1 MSEIISFEGVSK
13 RFGATTVLD
22 GFDFAVERG
31 EKVAI
36 IGPSGSG
43 KSTIL
48 RTIMGLEDVNAGRV
62 LIGGE
67 TLWNPKE
74 GLTKATASRKHLHH
88 MRAKVGMVFQS
99 FNLFPNLTA
108 VENVAAGPR
117 HVLGLSKQ
125 KATEKALNLL
135 AQVGLSDQ
143 ANKYPST
150 LSGGQ
155 QQRVAIARAMALEPE
170 IMLFDEA
177 TSALDPE
184 KVGEVLDVMRSLSRE
199 RDLTIVVVTHQIG
212 VARALAD
219 RICFMEG
226 GRILEQ
232 ATPTKLLD
240 HPQNQ
245 RTAAFL
251 RAVHLT

>member
-1 MSEIISFEGVSK
+1 MNKMIAFENVSK
-13 RFGATTVLD
+13 RFGDTTVLSN
-22 GFDFAVERG
+22 FEFSVARG

-48 RTIMGLEDVNAGRV
+48 RIIMGLEEIDHGTVLLNGTLLWHVENGRHQV
-62 LIGGE
+62 PV
-67 TLWNPKE
+67 T
-74 GLTKATASRKHLHH
+74 RKHLRQ
-88 MRAKVGMVFQS
+88 MRSMVGMVFQS

-108 VENVAAGPR
+108 LDNVSSGPR
-117 HVLGLSKQ
+117 YVLGM
-125 KATEKALNLL
+125 EKSDAVNRAKTLL
-135 AQVGLSDQ
+135 AQVGLSHHLH
-143 ANKYPST
+143 KYPSA

-155 QQRVAIARAMALEPE
+155 QQRVAIARAMALEPQ

-184 KVGEVLDVMRSLSRE
+184 RVGEVLDVMRSLSASS
-199 RDLTIVVVTHQIG
+199 DLTIVVVTHQIG

-219 RICFMEG
+219 RICFMEN
-226 GRILEQ
+226 GRILEE
-232 ATPTKLLD
+232 AAPDILLER
-240 HPQNQ
+240 PQNE

>member
-1 MSEIISFEGVSK
+1 MTSIISFEGVTK
-13 RFGATTVLD
+13 RFGTTTVLE
-22 GFDFAVERG
+22 GFDFTVARG

-48 RTIMGLEDVNAGRV
+48 RTIMGLEDVDGGRV
-62 LIGGE
+62 FIDGE
-67 TLWNPKE
+67 VLWDPKE
-74 GLTKATASRKHLHH
+74 GLNKRNASRKHLHH

-108 VENVAAGPR
+108 AENVAAGPR

-125 KATEKALNLL
+125 QAAEKALKLL
-135 AQVGLSDQ
+135 DQVGLSDQ

-155 QQRVAIARAMALEPE
+155 QQRVAIARAMALEPQ

-232 ATPTKLLD
+232 AAPAALLE

-251 RAVHLT
+251 RAVHLS

>member
-1 MSEIISFEGVSK
+1 MSAIISFEGVSK
-13 RFGATTVLD
+13 RFGTTTVLD

-48 RTIMGLEDVNAGRV
+48 RTIMGLEDVDAGRV
-62 LIGGE
+62 HVDGE
-67 TLWNPKE
+67 TLWNPKD
-74 GLTKATASRKHLHH
+74 GLAKATASRKHLFH

-108 VENVAAGPR
+108 AENVAAGPR
-117 HVLGLSKQ
+117 HVLGLSKLN
-125 KATEKALNLL
+125 ATEKALKLL

-155 QQRVAIARAMALEPE
+155 QQRVAIARAMALEPQ

-232 ATPTKLLD
+232 AAPAILLE

>member
-1 MSEIISFEGVSK
+1 MSAIISFESVSK
-13 RFGATTVLD
+13 RFGTTTVLD
-22 GFDFAVERG
+22 GFDFSVERG

-48 RTIMGLEDVNAGRV
+48 RTIMGLEDVDAGRV
-62 LIGGE
+62 LVDGE
-67 TLWNPKE
+67 TLWDPKG
-74 GLTKATASRKHLHH
+74 GLNKATASRRHLHR
-88 MRAKVGMVFQS
+88 MRSKVGMVFQS

-108 VENVAAGPR
+108 VGNVAAGPH
-117 HVLGLSKQ
+117 HVLGLSRQ
-125 KATEKALNLL
+125 QATERALKLL
-135 AQVGLSDQ
+135 GQVGLSDQ
-143 ANKYPST
+143 AQKYPST

-155 QQRVAIARAMALEPE
+155 QQRVAIARAMALEPQ

-232 ATPTKLLD
+232 AAPTAILD